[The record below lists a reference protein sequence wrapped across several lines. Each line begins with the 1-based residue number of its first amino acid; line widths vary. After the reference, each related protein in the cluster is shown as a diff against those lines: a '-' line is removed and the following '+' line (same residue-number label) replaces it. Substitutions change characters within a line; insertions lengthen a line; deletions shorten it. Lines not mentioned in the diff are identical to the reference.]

1 MMMPAMP
8 MGGMGMGMG
17 GIVTVFQQ
25 PATFQIRR
33 NFFAMGGE
41 MDVFY
46 NGAPYFRCRSVMN
59 PLGVGYNFQI
69 TDLMGNQLVYIQ
81 HDLMMGLP
89 HYTLFIR
96 GVPMGRLKQDFTM
109 NKQFELF
116 NLITGE
122 FIVIS
127 GDWFGGNFSFMRN
140 GAYNVA
146 QVMMNSAMADSYLVQ
161 VSPGEES
168 LFILSAVLTIEK
180 LCHEYQP
187 GSFMGGMMGGAMMG
201 GAMMGGAMMGGAMMG
216 APMMGGAMMG
226 GAMMGGAM
234 MGAPMMMGGAMM
246 GAPMMGGM
254 VEMVA
259 PGFGGGIVEVVTPM
273 GGFMPMGGGFY

>member
-8 MGGMGMGMG
+8 MGG
-17 GIVTVFQQ
+17 GIVSIFQQ
-25 PATFQIRR
+25 PMTFQIRR
-33 NFFAMGGE
+33 NFFQMGGE
-41 MDVFY
+41 MDVLC
-46 NGAPYFRCRSVMN
+46 NGAPYYRCRSVMN

-89 HYTLFIR
+89 TYTLFAR
-96 GVPMGRLKQDFTM
+96 GVPMGRLKQDFTI
-109 NKQFELF
+109 NKQFELL

-127 GDWFGGNFSFMRN
+127 GDWFGGNFSFLRN
-140 GAYNVA
+140 GAFNVA

-161 VSPGEES
+161 VSPGEET

-201 GAMMGGAMMGGAMMG
+201 GAMMGGAMMGGGMMAAPMMAAPMMG
-216 APMMGGAMMG
+216 GMMGGAMMG

-234 MGAPMMMGGAMM
+234 MGAPMMMGG
-246 GAPMMGGM
+246 M
-254 VEMVA
+254 VEM
-259 PGFGGGIVEVVTPM
+259 VTPM
-273 GGFMPMGGGFY
+273 GGVVEMVTPMGGVMPMGGMGFY